1 MLWLLIDLGDILSF
15 FLMHFGLEPDLG
27 MPQQKNDDNLLI
39 DLRMSVGLGKQIYIC
54 MRKQ

>member
-1 MLWLLIDLGDILSF
+1 MLWLLIGLGNILSF
-15 FLMHFGLEPDLG
+15 FLMHFGLEPDSG
-27 MPQQKNDDNLLI
+27 MPHTKNDDNLF